1 MFSIILLANFTSYQ
15 DICGL
20 KQGNGLPLPCTSA
33 LPVLTSPRWILG
45 PAGCQ
50 RLDGADG
57 GALLVPQL
65 EGGGTD
71 YSTAL
76 LLQGHL
82 GMLFFFF

>member
-1 MFSIILLANFTSYQ
+1 M
-15 DICGL
+15 
-20 KQGNGLPLPCTSA
+20 
-33 LPVLTSPRWILG
+33 LTSPRWILG

-50 RLDGADG
+50 RPDGADG

-76 LLQGHL
+76 ILQGHL
-82 GMLFFFF
+82 GMLFFKAKTIDKIQVFALLLLLK